1 MELDLVLQGR
11 RPVTASVGVC
21 PQDPYQAYKAWSRLP
36 RAMRQ
41 ALMAVG
47 LDAAGLARLAL
58 VLGRAQ
64 IATPIRP
71 GHRLEIALASERP
84 AKRPA
89 PKVQIVRH
97 PEWAGLETVEERFLH
112 SR

>member
-1 MELDLVLQGR
+1 MELELVLQGR
-11 RPVTASVGVC
+11 RPATARLAVS
-21 PQDPYQAYKAWSRLP
+21 PQDPYQAFKAWSRLP

-41 ALMAVG
+41 ALTAVG

-58 VLGRAQ
+58 VLGRTRVQ
-64 IATPIRP
+64 TPIRP